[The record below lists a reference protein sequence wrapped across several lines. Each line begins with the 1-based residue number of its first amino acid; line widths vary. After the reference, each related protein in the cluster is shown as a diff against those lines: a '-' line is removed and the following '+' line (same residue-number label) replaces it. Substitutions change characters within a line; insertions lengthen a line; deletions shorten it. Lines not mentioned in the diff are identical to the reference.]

1 MIGLDTNIVI
11 RYLLK
16 DDIKQYNRA
25 EKLISTAIKNRSML
39 HISLIV
45 LCEIVWVLHYT
56 YELERKEIVHFL
68 ATLLHAEQ
76 VEIENRQLALNTFEE
91 FQNSQ
96 ADFADCLIGLT
107 NHSLGCTTT
116 YTFDKKAGKL
126 SLFTQLM

>member
-11 RYLLK
+11 RYLVK
-16 DDIKQYNRA
+16 DDIKQYTRA
-25 EKLISTAIKNRSML
+25 EKLILSAIKNRSML
-39 HISLIV
+39 HITLVV
-45 LCEIVWVLHYT
+45 LCEIVWVLRYT
-56 YELERKEIVHFL
+56 YELERKEIVQFL

-76 VEIENRQLALNTFEE
+76 VEIENRQLALNAFTE

-107 NHSLGCTTT
+107 NESIGCTTT

-126 SLFTQLM
+126 ALFTKL